1 MGIFDFLKKSKQV
14 EEKEVISKSQLSEWL
29 LNRQKQHQ
37 EKEQEFL
44 VPIKERISKLISEL
58 KDEIGVLENVDFE
71 KKKVDSRVKLIVRE
85 NLRNY
90 IGYLQKMIQ
99 RLEEIDE
106 RDKIVDKINFVF
118 DDFDKKSKISYEKI
132 TFIVG
137 KEMQATKDSIKRSLK
152 NLKIILKMNKKE
164 FEEFETIRL
173 IENDVKKIKDIEEGK
188 EKVLK
193 VLNEDIGR
201 LENLKKDLENDEGQ
215 IKKLKQSDKFKQEE
229 NKRKEIELKKQ
240 ELEKDISELNR
251 LIDFKALSS
260 FYHKFENEMR
270 IVKEYKEN
278 FKQTLKKSKI
288 EDLANLLKESKL
300 SNEKILELIQ
310 EIDNKENQILDTF
323 IDDFGINN
331 LESEIARTKS
341 ETQAIESEKLAKEK
355 KLKSLDQDL
364 DKVLNEVKNKLEK
377 IGVEFD

>member
-137 KEMQATKDSIKRSLK
+137 KEMQATKDSIKRFFKDLER
-152 NLKIILKMNKKE
+152 ILKMNKKE

>member
-1 MGIFDFLKKSKQV
+1 MSGGRFIVIDGLDGSGKGLQTKLLIERLKKEGHDIEMADFPQYGQPSASFV
-14 EEKEVISKSQLSEWL
+14 ERYLRGEFGSAKEVSARQASLFYALDRYSASFQIRKWL
-29 LNRQKQHQ
+29 
-37 EKEQEFL
+37 
-44 VPIKERISKLISEL
+44 
-58 KDEIGVLENVDFE
+58 
-71 KKKVDSRVKLIVRE
+71 DS
-85 NLRNY
+85 
-90 IGYLQKMIQ
+90 G
-99 RLEEIDE
+99 
-106 RDKIVDKINFVF
+106 KIV
-118 DDFDKKSKISYEKI
+118 ISNRY
-132 TFIVG
+132 TS
-137 KEMQATKDSIKRSLK
+137 A
-152 NLKIILKMNKKE
+152 NKGHQ
-164 FEEFETIRL
+164 L
-173 IENDVKKIKDIEEGK
+173 GKIKDIEEGK